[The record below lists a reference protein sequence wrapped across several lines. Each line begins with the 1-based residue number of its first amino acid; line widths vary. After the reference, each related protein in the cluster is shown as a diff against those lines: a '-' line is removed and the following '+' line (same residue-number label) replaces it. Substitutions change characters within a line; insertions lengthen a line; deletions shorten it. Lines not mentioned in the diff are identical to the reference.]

1 LILKNKKQIPLVG
14 ICFIIVFIGMSKIN
28 PELKKGD
35 RIILVHM
42 DGESLGA
49 GIKGE
54 VSGISQ
60 TPSFGGQSSYQY
72 NVQWFDEEGKQ
83 FSQLSLLPDVDAWI
97 MDTEFE
103 QGNIQEIN
111 FKNLDDLISKG
122 DFLAVFSK
130 KDLEEVY
137 KFLEL
142 ERQIGSHN
150 MILEGGK
157 FLMVGP
163 SYIKDFFKLQR
174 YNRDYDEDKEI
185 LIEKLISRSQNMR
198 DMFIRNAMKYLENQ
212 DKELSINNVQ
222 RTMIR
227 LVQTAKEFWM
237 NNADKFLNN

>member
-1 LILKNKKQIPLVG
+1 
-14 ICFIIVFIGMSKIN
+14 MSKLN

-42 DGESLGA
+42 DGESLGT

-54 VSGISQ
+54 VTGISQ
-60 TPSFGGQSSYQY
+60 TPSFGGQNSYQY
-72 NVQWFDEEGKQ
+72 NVRWFDEEGNQ
-83 FSQLSLLPDVDAWI
+83 FSQLDLLPDVDAWI
-97 MDTEFE
+97 MDSDFQQE
-103 QGNIQEIN
+103 NIQEIN
-111 FKNLDDLISKG
+111 FRNLDDLINKG
-122 DFLAVFSK
+122 DFLAAFSK
-130 KDLEEVY
+130 QDLEEVY

-150 MILEGGK
+150 MAMEGGK

-163 SYIKDFFKLQR
+163 SYIEDFFRLQR
-174 YNRDYDEDKEI
+174 YHRDYDEI

-212 DKELSINNVQ
+212 DKELSINNIQ

-227 LVQTAKEFWM
+227 LAQTAKEFWM
-237 NNADKFLNN
+237 NNADKFLNNEIE

>member
-1 LILKNKKQIPLVG
+1 
-14 ICFIIVFIGMSKIN
+14 MSKLN

-35 RIILVHM
+35 RIVLVYM
-42 DGESLGA
+42 DGETLGP
-49 GIKGE
+49 GTKGE
-54 VSGISQ
+54 VLEIGNAPKFSPKDLG
-60 TPSFGGQSSYQY
+60 YMY
-72 NVQWFDEEGKQ
+72 NVQWFDEDGNPISK
-83 FSQLSLLPDVDAWI
+83 LSLLPETDAWI
-97 MDTEFE
+97 FDKDSKIE
-103 QGNIQEIN
+103 NIQEID

-237 NNADKFLNN
+237 NNADKFLNNEIE

>member
-1 LILKNKKQIPLVG
+1 
-14 ICFIIVFIGMSKIN
+14 MSKLN
-28 PELKKGD
+28 PELKTGD

-42 DGESLGA
+42 DGESLGT

-54 VSGISQ
+54 VLGISK
-60 TPSFGGQSSYQY
+60 TPSFGGKESYQY
-72 NVQWFDEEGKQ
+72 NVRWFDDEGNQ
-83 FSQLSLLPDVDAWI
+83 FSQLSLLPDEDAWI
-97 MDTEFE
+97 MDQEFE
-103 QGNIQEIN
+103 QKNIQEIN

-122 DFLAVFSK
+122 DFLSVFSK

-150 MILEGGK
+150 MALEGGK

-163 SYIKDFFKLQR
+163 SYIEDFFKLQR
-174 YNRDYDEDKEI
+174 YHIDYDEDKEI
-185 LIEKLISRSQNMR
+185 LIEKLLSRSQNMR

-227 LVQTAKEFWM
+227 LAQTAKEFWM
-237 NNADKFLNN
+237 NNADKFLNNEIE

>member
-1 LILKNKKQIPLVG
+1 
-14 ICFIIVFIGMSKIN
+14 MSKIN

-42 DGESLGA
+42 DGETLGT

-54 VSGISQ
+54 VLGISK
-60 TPSFGGQSSYQY
+60 TPSFGGQNSYQY
-72 NVQWFDEEGKQ
+72 NVRWFDDEGNQ
-83 FSQLSLLPDVDAWI
+83 FSQLSLLPDADAWI
-97 MDTEFE
+97 MDPEFE
-103 QGNIQEIN
+103 QENIQEIN

-122 DFLAVFSK
+122 DFLSAFSK

-137 KFLEL
+137 RFLEL

-150 MILEGGK
+150 MALEGGK

-163 SYIKDFFKLQR
+163 SYIEDFFKLQR

-227 LVQTAKEFWM
+227 LAQTAKEFWM
-237 NNADKFLNN
+237 NNADKFLNNEIE

>member
-1 LILKNKKQIPLVG
+1 
-14 ICFIIVFIGMSKIN
+14 MSKLN
-28 PELKKGD
+28 PELKTGD

-42 DGESLGA
+42 EDESLGT

-54 VSGISQ
+54 VLGISK
-60 TPSFGGQSSYQY
+60 TPSFGGKDSYQY
-72 NVQWFDEEGKQ
+72 QVRWFDDEGNS
-83 FSQLSLLPDVDAWI
+83 FSSLSLLSDADAWI
-97 MDTEFE
+97 MDQEFE
-103 QGNIQEIN
+103 QKNIQEIN

-122 DFLAVFSK
+122 DFLSVFSK

-150 MILEGGK
+150 MALEGGK

-163 SYIKDFFKLQR
+163 SYIEDFFKLQR
-174 YNRDYDEDKEI
+174 YHIDYDEDKEI
-185 LIEKLISRSQNMR
+185 LIEKLLSRSQNMR

-227 LVQTAKEFWM
+227 LAQTAKEFWM
-237 NNADKFLNN
+237 NNADKFLNNEIE

>member
-1 LILKNKKQIPLVG
+1 
-14 ICFIIVFIGMSKIN
+14 MSKIN

-42 DGESLGA
+42 DGETLGT
-49 GIKGE
+49 GIRGE
-54 VSGISQ
+54 VLGISK
-60 TPSFGGQSSYQY
+60 TPSFGGKESYQY
-72 NVQWFDEEGKQ
+72 NVRWFDDEGNQ
-83 FSQLSLLPDVDAWI
+83 FSQLSLLPDADAWI
-97 MDTEFE
+97 IDPEFE
-103 QGNIQEIN
+103 QKNIQEIN

-122 DFLAVFSK
+122 DFLSVFSK

-150 MILEGGK
+150 MALEGGK
-157 FLMVGP
+157 FLMTGP
-163 SYIKDFFKLQR
+163 SYIEDFFKLQR
-174 YNRDYDEDKEI
+174 YHRDYDEDKEI

-227 LVQTAKEFWM
+227 LAQTAKEFWM
-237 NNADKFLNN
+237 NNADKFLNNEIE

>member
-1 LILKNKKQIPLVG
+1 
-14 ICFIIVFIGMSKIN
+14 MSKLN
-28 PELKKGD
+28 PELKTGD

-42 DGESLGA
+42 EDESLGT

-54 VSGISQ
+54 VLGISK
-60 TPSFGGQSSYQY
+60 TPSFGGKDSYQY
-72 NVQWFDEEGKQ
+72 QMRWFDDEGNS
-83 FSQLSLLPDVDAWI
+83 FSSLSLLPDADAWI
-97 MDTEFE
+97 MDQEFE
-103 QGNIQEIN
+103 QKNIQEIN

-122 DFLAVFSK
+122 DFLSVFSK

-150 MILEGGK
+150 MALEGGK

-163 SYIKDFFKLQR
+163 SYIEDFFKLQR
-174 YNRDYDEDKEI
+174 YHIDYDEDKEI
-185 LIEKLISRSQNMR
+185 LIERLLSRSQNMR

-222 RTMIR
+222 RTMMR
-227 LVQTAKEFWM
+227 LAQTAKEFWM
-237 NNADKFLNN
+237 NNADKFLNNEIE

>member
-1 LILKNKKQIPLVG
+1 
-14 ICFIIVFIGMSKIN
+14 MSKLN
-28 PELKKGD
+28 PELKTGD

-42 DGESLGA
+42 DGETLGT

-54 VSGISQ
+54 VLGISK
-60 TPSFGGQSSYQY
+60 TPSFGGQNSYQY
-72 NVQWFDEEGKQ
+72 NVRWFDDEGNQ
-83 FSQLSLLPDVDAWI
+83 FSQLSLLPDADAWI
-97 MDTEFE
+97 MDPEFV

-130 KDLEEVY
+130 KDLEAVY

-142 ERQIGSHN
+142 ERQVGSHN
-150 MILEGGK
+150 MALEGGK
-157 FLMVGP
+157 FLMTGP
-163 SYIKDFFKLQR
+163 SYIEDFFKLQR

-198 DMFIRNAMKYLENQ
+198 DIFIRNAMKYLENQ
-212 DKELSINNVQ
+212 DKELSINNIQ

-227 LVQTAKEFWM
+227 LAQTAKEFWM
-237 NNADKFLNN
+237 NNADKFLNNEIE

>member
-1 LILKNKKQIPLVG
+1 
-14 ICFIIVFIGMSKIN
+14 MSKIN

-42 DGESLGA
+42 DGEVLGT
-49 GIKGE
+49 GIRGE
-54 VSGISQ
+54 VLGISK
-60 TPSFGGQSSYQY
+60 TPSFGGKESYQY
-72 NVQWFDEEGKQ
+72 NVRWFDDEGNQ
-83 FSQLSLLPDVDAWI
+83 FSQLSLLPDADAWI
-97 MDTEFE
+97 IDPEFE
-103 QGNIQEIN
+103 QKNIQEIN

-122 DFLAVFSK
+122 DFLSVFSK

-150 MILEGGK
+150 MALEGGK

-163 SYIKDFFKLQR
+163 SYIEDFFKLQR
-174 YNRDYDEDKEI
+174 YHIDYDEDKEI
-185 LIEKLISRSQNMR
+185 LIEKLLSRSQNMR

-227 LVQTAKEFWM
+227 LAQTAKEFWM
-237 NNADKFLNN
+237 NNADKFLNNEIE

>member
-1 LILKNKKQIPLVG
+1 
-14 ICFIIVFIGMSKIN
+14 MSKLN
-28 PELKKGD
+28 PELKTGD

-42 DGESLGA
+42 EDESLGT

-54 VSGISQ
+54 VLGISK
-60 TPSFGGQSSYQY
+60 TPSFGGKDSYQY
-72 NVQWFDEEGKQ
+72 QMRWFDDEGNS
-83 FSQLSLLPDVDAWI
+83 FSSLSLLPDADAWI
-97 MDTEFE
+97 MDQEFE
-103 QGNIQEIN
+103 QKNIQEIN

-122 DFLAVFSK
+122 DFLSVFSK

-150 MILEGGK
+150 MALEGGK

-163 SYIKDFFKLQR
+163 SYIEDFFKLQR
-174 YNRDYDEDKEI
+174 YHIDYDEDKEI
-185 LIEKLISRSQNMR
+185 LIEKLLSRSQNMR

-227 LVQTAKEFWM
+227 LAQTAKEFWM
-237 NNADKFLNN
+237 NNADKFLNNEIE